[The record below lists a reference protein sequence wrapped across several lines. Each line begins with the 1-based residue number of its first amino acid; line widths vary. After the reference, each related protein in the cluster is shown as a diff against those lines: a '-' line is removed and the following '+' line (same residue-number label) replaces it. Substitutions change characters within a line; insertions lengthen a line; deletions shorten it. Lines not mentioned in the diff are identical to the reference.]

1 MFERSFKYAVVKPL
15 IRLFNKVVFVPIIAV
30 LWMGIHG
37 CDRRAD
43 TANQITVGVSYQNF
57 SNEFLIKM
65 QDAIR
70 ARSKQF
76 NIHLIELDAQGRSEQ
91 QIAHVENFIARNV
104 DAIILNPVDVH
115 GSAPAVDIA
124 VRDHKPVVV
133 VNTIVSNLD
142 KVNAYVGSPDV
153 EAGRIEASEIMRLL
167 NGRGNIAVM
176 QGIYGHSAE
185 VQRTNG
191 IREVLATYPD
201 AKIVAEQTGNWDRAQ
216 ALTVMENWLSAGNKI
231 DGVIAE
237 NDEMAMGA
245 LEAIYSAGKQNEII
259 VIGIDGIRDAL
270 KAVAENKLAATVFQ
284 DPVAQGILAV
294 ELTYQIVKGR
304 SIKSVKNHI
313 PFQLVTKENVHT
325 FLK

>member
-1 MFERSFKYAVVKPL
+1 MKP
-15 IRLFNKVVFVPIIAV
+15 IMRLFSKIVLVPIVV
-30 LWMGIHG
+30 LLSLVING
-37 CDRRAD
+37 CDWRANA
-43 TANQITVGVSYQNF
+43 ANQITIGVSYQNF

-70 ARSKQF
+70 TKSKQY

-104 DAIILNPVDVH
+104 DVIILNPVDVH

-124 VRDHKPVVV
+124 VRDHKPIVV

-176 QGIYGHSAE
+176 RGIYGHSAE

-191 IREVLATYPD
+191 IREVIASFPE

-216 ALTVMENWLSAGNKI
+216 ALSVMENWLSAGNKI
-231 DGVIAE
+231 DAVIAE

-245 LEAIYSAGKQNEII
+245 LEAIYSAGKQKEIL

-270 KAVAENKLAATVFQ
+270 KAVAEDKLTATVFQ
-284 DPVAQGILAV
+284 DPIAQGTLAV
-294 ELTYQIVKGR
+294 ELAYQIVKGQ
-304 SIKSVKNHI
+304 SIKNIKNHI
-313 PFQLVTKENVHT
+313 PFQLVTGENVKD

>member
-1 MFERSFKYAVVKPL
+1 MKPGVR
-15 IRLFNKVVFVPIIAV
+15 IFGKVVPVFIVAL
-30 LWMGIHG
+30 LWLVISG
-37 CDRRAD
+37 CEWRAKA
-43 TANQITVGVSYQNF
+43 ANQITIGVSYQNF

-65 QDAIR
+65 QEAVS
-70 ARSKQF
+70 AKSKQF
-76 NIHLIELDAQGRSEQ
+76 NIQLIELDAQGRAEQ

-124 VRDHKPVVV
+124 VRDRKPIVV
-133 VNTIVSNLD
+133 VNTIVSNLN

-185 VQRTNG
+185 VQRTSG
-191 IREVLATYPD
+191 IREVLASFPE

-216 ALTVMENWLSAGNKI
+216 ALSLMENWLSSGNRI
-231 DGVIAE
+231 DAVIAE

-245 LEAIYSAGKQNEII
+245 VEAIHSAGKQKEIF

-270 KAVAENKLAATVFQ
+270 KAVAEDRLTATVFQ
-284 DPVAQGILAV
+284 DPVAQGTLAV
-294 ELTYQIVKGR
+294 ELAYQIVNGQSVK
-304 SIKSVKNHI
+304 SIKNHI